1 MGARDEANPKA
12 PRARILIADD
22 DRFVARSLAAFLEE
36 EGYDAETASSGSEA
50 LERLADE
57 SRPRVDVLIC
67 DVSMPGVNGMEV
79 LRRCVEERPDLVVV
93 MLTAYGTIEDAVQA
107 VRAGAADYLTK
118 PVVDNELRIG
128 LQRALRQRALLAE
141 NTNLR
146 AQLDERFGLE
156 NIVGHD
162 HRMLRIYDL
171 IRAVAPTKST
181 VLMSG
186 ESGVGKSLI
195 ARAIHTL
202 SPRKSGPYVELACGS
217 IPETLLES
225 ELFGHVKG
233 AFTGAHADKQGKFFA
248 AHGGTL
254 FLDEINSASPAM
266 QLKLLR
272 VLQERKFEPVG
283 SNETIEVDV
292 RVVLASNQP
301 LEELVARGTFRQDL
315 YYRINVVRIDLPPLR
330 ERTCDIPL
338 LAKHFLE
345 KHARELGKQLVGFS
359 DEALAALERYS
370 FPGNVREL
378 ENIVERAAVLS
389 TRPTIGVED
398 LPPQVLDEG
407 GSVLARRVKA
417 GADGFDGVESVDA
430 PDTPWTPT
438 PLAEALEEPE
448 RRIIRKALDANEWN
462 RQKTAEDLG
471 INRTTL
477 YKKMRALGLDRPE

>member
-1 MGARDEANPKA
+1 MPKHDRNTTSE

-22 DRFVARSLAAFLEE
+22 DPFVSRSLAAFLEE
-36 EGYDAETASSGSEA
+36 EGYDAETVSSGDGA
-50 LERLADE
+50 LERLEDE

-67 DVSMPGVNGMEV
+67 DVSMPGVNGLDV
-79 LRRCVEERPDLVVV
+79 LRRCVDERPDLVVV

-156 NIVGHD
+156 NIIGHD
-162 HRMLRIYDL
+162 HRMLRTYDL

-202 SPRKSGPYVELACGS
+202 SPRKSGPFVELACGS

-225 ELFGHVKG
+225 ELFGHMKG
-233 AFTGAHADKQGKFFA
+233 AFTGAHADKHGKFLA

-254 FLDEINSASPAM
+254 FLDEINSASPGM

-272 VLQERKFEPVG
+272 VLQERRFEPVG

-301 LEELVARGTFRQDL
+301 LEELVAKGAFRQDL
-315 YYRINVVRIDLPPLR
+315 YFRINVVRIDLPPLR
-330 ERTCDIPL
+330 DRACDIPQ

-345 KHARELGKQLVGFS
+345 KHAKELGKQLVGFS

-398 LPPQVLDEG
+398 LPSHVLDES
-407 GSVLARRVKA
+407 GSLLARHARS
-417 GADGFDGVESVDA
+417 ADGFDGVESVDA

-438 PLAEALEEPE
+438 PLAVAMEEPE

>member
-1 MGARDEANPKA
+1 MPESPS
-12 PRARILIADD
+12 RARILIADD
-22 DRFVARSLAAFLEE
+22 DQIVARSLAAFLEE
-36 EGYDAETASSGSEA
+36 EGYDAETAPDGSAA

-57 SRPRVDVLIC
+57 TRPRVDVLLC
-67 DVSMPGVNGMEV
+67 DVSMPGLHGMDV
-79 LRRCVEERPDLVVV
+79 LRRCVDEHPSVVVV
-93 MLTAYGTIEDAVQA
+93 MLTAYGTIEAAVEA

-128 LQRALRQRALLAE
+128 LQRALRQRAILEE

-146 AQLDERFGLE
+146 AQLDEKFGLD
-156 NIVGHD
+156 NIIGHD

-195 ARAIHTL
+195 ARAIHAN
-202 SPRKSGPYVELACGS
+202 SPRRSHPFVELACGS
-217 IPETLLES
+217 IPESLLES

-233 AFTGAHADKQGKFFA
+233 AFTGAHTDKKGKILA
-248 AHGGTL
+248 AHTGTL

-272 VLQERKFEPVG
+272 VLQERRFEPVG
-283 SNETIEVDV
+283 SNDTIEVDV

-301 LEELVARGTFRQDL
+301 LEELVARGEFRQDL

-330 ERTCDIPL
+330 ERACDIPA
-338 LAKHFLE
+338 LAKHFLG
-345 KHARELGKQLVGFS
+345 KHARELGRQIVGFT
-359 DEALAALERYS
+359 DDALAALERYP

-398 LPPQVLDEG
+398 LPPQVIEG
-407 GSVLARRVKA
+407 SSPLTRAARR
-417 GADGFDGVESVDA
+417 DE
-430 PDTPWTPT
+430 PDEPWTPT
-438 PLAEALEEPE
+438 PLAVALEEPE
-448 RRIIRKALDANEWN
+448 RAIIRKALDANSWN

-477 YKKMRALGLDRPE
+477 YKKMRALGLDSPG